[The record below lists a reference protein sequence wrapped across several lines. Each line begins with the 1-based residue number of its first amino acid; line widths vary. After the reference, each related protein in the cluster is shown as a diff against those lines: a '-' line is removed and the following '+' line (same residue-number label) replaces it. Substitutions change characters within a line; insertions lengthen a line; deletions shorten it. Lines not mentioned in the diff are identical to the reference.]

1 LVFIELIHYLLEE
14 RAHIA
19 FFFAFQNV
27 GFLNIDAFQESAMQ
41 CERIRTVLTLP
52 GDSAPDLSIF
62 GLALRKECLNNSDS
76 TLVIDP
82 VVFA

>member
-1 LVFIELIHYLLEE
+1 VFCICLLHILVVFDLGLVLVFIELIHYLLEE

-62 GLALRKECLNNSDS
+62 GLAL
-76 TLVIDP
+76 
-82 VVFA
+82 